1 MKRSDAE
8 MRRERMFE
16 QVDSSEIISEQL
28 YNLVIGLTVCSGF
41 IINFF
46 VMRFFAE
53 PLSEMGYLTSILL
66 YFGFSF
72 GGMFIAYRSNSAAVS
87 YGGFALLAI
96 GFSIILNGV
105 VYYYAPQ
112 TVVSAIYVT
121 LGATILMMVIS
132 TIIPKFFAGLGKVL
146 FISLLVVIIVEVVMM
161 FAGIIEPTA
170 IDFLVA
176 LLFCGYIGF
185 DWSRAQSY
193 PKTMNNAID
202 CSVDIYVDIVNLF
215 LRVLSILGKRN

>member
-1 MKRSDAE
+1 MKRSDSE
-8 MRRERMFE
+8 IRRERMFE
-16 QVDSSEIISEQL
+16 QVDSTELISEEL
-28 YNLVIGLTVCSGF
+28 YNLVVGLTVCSGF
-41 IINFF
+41 LINFF

-53 PLSEMGYLTSILL
+53 PLSEMSYGVSILM
-66 YFGFSF
+66 YFLFSF
-72 GGMFIAYRSNSAAVS
+72 GGMFIAYRSNSAALS
-87 YGGFALLAI
+87 YAGFALLAV
-96 GFSIILNGV
+96 GFSVILNGV

-121 LGATILMMVIS
+121 LGATVLMMVIS
-132 TIIPKFFAGLGKVL
+132 TIVPKFFAGLGKIL
-146 FISLLVVIIVEVVMM
+146 FISLLVVIVVEVVMM

-170 IDFLVA
+170 LDFLVS

-202 CSVDIYVDIVNLF
+202 ASVDIYVDIVNLF
-215 LRVLSILGKRN
+215 LRILSILGKRN

>member
-16 QVDSSEIISEQL
+16 QVDGSEIISEQL

-87 YGGFALLAI
+87 YSGFALLAI

-146 FISLLVVIIVEVVMM
+146 FISLLVVFIVELVMM
-161 FAGIIEPTA
+161 FTGIIEPTV

-185 DWSRAQSY
+185 DWSRAQNY
-193 PKTMNNAID
+193 PKTLNNAID